1 MRLNRQEMAR
11 KAQDVT
17 DAELAILQ
25 LLWERGESTAPEL
38 TRELYPAETNSD
50 LATVQKLLRRLE
62 GKSCVRRNSGTWPH
76 VFKPALKR
84 EELIGR
90 RVQSAADALCAGS
103 VGTLLTHLVKT
114 KKLSTEDRTAL
125 RELLDELDTGE
136 DQKTRKRR

>member
-1 MRLNRQEMAR
+1 MAR

-25 LLWERGESTAPEL
+25 LLWDRGEATAPEL
-38 TRELYPAETNSD
+38 TRELYPTETNSD

-76 VFKPALKR
+76 VFKPAVKR

-90 RVQSAADALCAGS
+90 RVQSAADALCSGS

-114 KKLSTEDRTAL
+114 RKLSANERAAL
-125 RELLDELDTGE
+125 RGLLDELDTPE
-136 DQKTRKRR
+136 EKKPSRPKRR

>member
-1 MRLNRQEMAR
+1 MAR

-25 LLWERGESTAPEL
+25 LLWEQGEATAPEL
-38 TRELYPAETNSD
+38 TRELYPSETNSD

-62 GKSCVRRNSGTWPH
+62 GKSCVARDSTTWPH
-76 VFKPALKR
+76 IFRAAIKR

-103 VGTLLTHLVKT
+103 LGTLLTHLVKA
-114 KKLSTEDRTAL
+114 KKLSAQERTSL
-125 RELLDELDTGE
+125 RELLSDLDG
-136 DQKTRKRR
+136 KGGARGNRRKKE